1 MKCSDSRAL
10 VKQILAD
17 DSLASRLENTIE
29 RVNQFTLFGNQVA
42 TCRNVAN
49 HVASEYARL
58 MVVFRMMRV
67 TR

>member
-1 MKCSDSRAL
+1 MKCSGSRAL
-10 VKQILAD
+10 VKQILTD
-17 DSLASRLENTIE
+17 DRLASRVENTIE
-29 RVNQFTLFGNQVA
+29 LGNQFTLFGNQVA

-58 MVVFRMMRV
+58 VVVFRMMRV

>member
-17 DSLASRLENTIE
+17 DRLASRLENTIE
-29 RVNQFTLFGNQVA
+29 RVDQFTLFGNRVA

-58 MVVFRMMRV
+58 VVVFRMMRV

>member
-29 RVNQFTLFGNQVA
+29 LMDQFTLFGNRVA
-42 TCRNVAN
+42 TYRNVAN

-58 MVVFRMMRV
+58 VVVFRMMRV

>member
-17 DSLASRLENTIE
+17 DSLASRLDNTIE
-29 RVNQFTLFGNQVA
+29 RVDQFTLFGNRVA

-58 MVVFRMMRV
+58 VVFRMMRV